1 METNRSKVKEAC
13 MSNLAA
19 IRLEKKKCIEDLWNI
34 EWRESKLIEKM
45 KRHNFLQDEEDDSE
59 ILDNTSSDDLR

>member
-19 IRLEKKKCIEDLWNI
+19 IRLEKKKCVEDLWNI

-59 ILDNTSSDDLR
+59 ILDNISSDDLR

>member
-1 METNRSKVKEAC
+1 METNRNKIKEAC